1 MDYITYEE
9 DITVIGQLSLCFLS
23 YKIKK
28 FVPVALTKVVIYE
41 LNIFRRKKLVCFLP
55 LTLITVQQKR
65 INNMG
70 KKDSLITGIDIGSHA
85 VKICQLQRVGKGYKI
100 LAVGSAS
107 IPTGA
112 VEDGVLQE
120 PDEVGKVI
128 ASLLKNLKIKNSK
141 IGISISGYS
150 VIVKKINLDAMDDD
164 ALAEY
169 IKSEAE
175 QYIPFDI
182 DDVYLDFQKLPAK
195 REGSERID
203 VMLVAA
209 KKEVVNDYLDM
220 LRDLKLKTVLVD
232 VDGFAL
238 ENIWETTAEK
248 IENVALI
255 DIGASKMNINIIS
268 DGVSVLARDV
278 VVGSEQLTD
287 QLAHALDVDYQQA
300 EQIKLGLTS
309 AEEHVTRIG
318 EIFTKICTQWVLEIK
333 KAIDLYLANNP
344 DKLLTSL
351 VVSGGGSK
359 VNGLLDFIARET
371 GLQVVHFNPFA
382 NMQLDEKKIDRQY
395 LNSIAP
401 EMAIA
406 AGLAIR
412 SAAF

>member
-1 MDYITYEE
+1 
-9 DITVIGQLSLCFLS
+9 
-23 YKIKK
+23 
-28 FVPVALTKVVIYE
+28 
-41 LNIFRRKKLVCFLP
+41 
-55 LTLITVQQKR
+55 
-65 INNMG
+65 MG
-70 KKDSLITGIDIGSHA
+70 NKDDLITGVDIGSHA
-85 VKICQLQRVGKGYKI
+85 VKICQLQRVGKGFK
-100 LAVGSAS
+100 LVAVGSAA
-107 IPTGA
+107 IPSGA

-120 PDEVGKVI
+120 PEAVGKAI
-128 ASLLKNLKIKNSK
+128 TSLLKNLKIKNK
-141 IGISISGYS
+141 KVGISISGYS
-150 VIVKKINLDAMDDD
+150 VIVKKINLEAMNDD

-169 IKSEAE
+169 IKAEAE

-182 DDVYLDFQKLPAK
+182 DEVYLDFQKLPIK
-195 REGSERID
+195 REGSDRMD

-209 KKEVVNDYLDM
+209 KREVVNDYLDM
-220 LRDLKLKTVLVD
+220 LNELKLKTVLVD

-238 ENIWETTAEK
+238 ENIWECTTEK
-248 IENVALI
+248 TENVALI

-268 DGVSVLARDV
+268 EGVSVLARDV

-287 QLAHALDVDYQQA
+287 QLANALDVDYQQA
-300 EQIKLGLTS
+300 EKIKLGLVP
-309 AEEHVTRIG
+309 ADEHSTKVG

-371 GLQVVHFNPFA
+371 GLKVVHFNPFTS
-382 NMQLDEKKIDRQY
+382 MSLDEKKIDRQY
-395 LNSIAP
+395 LNSIGP